1 MVGDVVATL
10 YICFFLR
17 YISNDA
23 FHIIWIGFALNIV
36 AVIGAVL
43 LVESP
48 AWLVSAG
55 RIEDAEACLQKIAKI
70 NGVTDFQVGKLVD
83 EKFVLEDPNK
93 KKDEVATFGGGDVD
107 SKDIE
112 EEEDTTNKKL
122 LDSNHN
128 SLDRVG
134 NDGTVASE
142 KAD

>member
-1 MVGDVVATL
+1 M
-10 YICFFLR
+10 
-17 YISNDA
+17 
-23 FHIIWIGFALNIV
+23 
-36 AVIGAVL
+36 
-43 LVESP
+43 
-48 AWLVSAG
+48 
-55 RIEDAEACLQKIAKI
+55 
-70 NGVTDFQVGKLVD
+70 
-83 EKFVLEDPNK
+83 LEDPNK